1 MSLHFLVLKVDIQEL
16 EKDLSSQLAAARCLV
31 ANLDMPTNRRQSV
44 LDVHVFRVWILYLNL
59 GASGPGNSKASS
71 TKNLKNFLRI

>member
-1 MSLHFLVLKVDIQEL
+1 MNIASDIEDHEFASSRAKVDIQEL

-44 LDVHVFRVWILYLNL
+44 IDVFSEF
-59 GASGPGNSKASS
+59 GSC
-71 TKNLKNFLRI
+71 T